1 MLTPRKVAQRDV
13 VEVESP
19 AALKVLASL
28 SEAQAQAQRHT
39 RSKPSAFSTTSY
51 SAAHS
56 TTSYSAAH
64 LLAEAAAA
72 ADTVSTDAS
81 EYDEND
87 DVDDREQ
94 ILFTTDIANV
104 GAERIKVGQNLFE
117 FFGEERKKRRDA
129 IFIFFSTPSPPPL
142 PSLPPAH
149 PAIIRFQTGMF
160 DSMEDFHAAYYR
172 QKAASMEPGK
182 RFMVAPG
189 IQLVRR
195 FFTKRGVAGG
205 GGCVHAPPL
214 RRCLYPVACSHCSHA
229 LVSSNLCL
237 FFFPSSP

>member
-51 SAAHS
+51 TAAHS
-56 TTSYSAAH
+56 TTTYSAAH

-104 GAERIKVGQNLFE
+104 GAERIKVGQKPFFE
-117 FFGEERKKRRDA
+117 FFGGRERCD
-129 IFIFFSTPSPPPL
+129 IFILFSSTPPTSTPLTSPPL
-142 PSLPPAH
+142 PPLPPA
-149 PAIIRFQTGMF
+149 R
-160 DSMEDFHAAYYR
+160 
-172 QKAASMEPGK
+172 
-182 RFMVAPG
+182 
-189 IQLVRR
+189 
-195 FFTKRGVAGG
+195 
-205 GGCVHAPPL
+205 PPCHHTISD
-214 RRCLYPVACSHCSHA
+214 RDV
-229 LVSSNLCL
+229 
-237 FFFPSSP
+237 

>member
-1 MLTPRKVAQRDV
+1 MEAEVGAMLTPRKVAQRDV

-51 SAAHS
+51 TAAHS
-56 TTSYSAAH
+56 TTTYSAAH

-104 GAERIKVGQNLFE
+104 GAERIKVGQSLFLK
-117 FFGEERKKRRDA
+117 FLGRERCD
-129 IFIFFSTPSPPPL
+129 IFILFSSTPLTSPPL
-142 PSLPPAH
+142 PSLPLPPA
-149 PAIIRFQTGMF
+149 R
-160 DSMEDFHAAYYR
+160 
-172 QKAASMEPGK
+172 
-182 RFMVAPG
+182 
-189 IQLVRR
+189 
-195 FFTKRGVAGG
+195 
-205 GGCVHAPPL
+205 PPCHHTISD
-214 RRCLYPVACSHCSHA
+214 RDV
-229 LVSSNLCL
+229 
-237 FFFPSSP
+237 